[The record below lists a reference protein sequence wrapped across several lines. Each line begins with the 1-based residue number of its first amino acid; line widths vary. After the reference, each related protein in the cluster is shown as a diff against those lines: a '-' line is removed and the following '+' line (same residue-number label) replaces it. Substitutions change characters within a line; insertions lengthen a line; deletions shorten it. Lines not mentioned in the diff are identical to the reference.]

1 MKAINIY
8 YISSSGRRFDLKA
21 APIRIKTANFHNYSW
36 KRETVAL
43 QYGER
48 VVDFSKKA
56 QTYQTTLYL
65 DPDPE
70 TLAALHA
77 AWERDILSRTPG
89 RISWNGQYI
98 ECYITGS
105 STYPTAGNAYVANEI
120 EIYCPIPLWVETK
133 RFLLYSDDGGMSS
146 GFLDY
151 PHGYDYDYAADKS
164 GTQLLWG
171 ENPGIVSFKAI
182 LAGHCT
188 NPTFTIDGHVFGVNT
203 DIAYGGDSVTI
214 DTRASA
220 KIGEQVYRGSGES
233 KTNLFHLRVG
243 EIEPFVGKA
252 NGKITWSRDFAI
264 DLTVYIGRSEP
275 SWL

>member
-1 MKAINIY
+1 MKTINIF
-8 YISSSGRRFDLKA
+8 YISSSGRRFNLKS
-21 APIRIKTANFHNYSW
+21 APIHIKTANFHNYSW

-70 TLAALHA
+70 TLAALHVE
-77 AWERDILSRTPG
+77 WERDILSRTPG

-120 EIYCPIPLWVETK
+120 EIYCPVPLWVETK
-133 RFLLYSDDGGMSS
+133 RFLLYSDSGGASS
-146 GFLDY
+146 SFLDY
-151 PHGYDYDYAADKS
+151 PHGYDYDYTADKS

-171 ENPGIVSFKAI
+171 DNPGIISFKAI
-182 LAGHCT
+182 MAGRCT
-188 NPTFTIDGHVFGVNT
+188 NPTFAIDGHTFGVNT

-233 KTNLFHLRVG
+233 KTNLFHLRIG
-243 EIEPFVGKA
+243 EIEPFVGRA

>member
-1 MKAINIY
+1 MKTISIF
-8 YISSSGRRFDLKA
+8 YISSSGRRFNLKA
-21 APIRIKTANFHNYSW
+21 APIRIKAANFHNYAW
-36 KRETVAL
+36 RRETVAL

-65 DPDPE
+65 DQDPE

-77 AWERDILSRTPG
+77 EWERDILSRTPG

-98 ECYITGS
+98 ECYITSS

-120 EIYCPIPLWVETK
+120 EIYCPVPLWIETK
-133 RFLLYSDDGGMSS
+133 RFLLYSDDGGAAS

-151 PHGYDYDYAADKS
+151 PHGYDYDYTADKS

-171 ENPGIVSFKAI
+171 DNPGIISFKAI
-182 LAGHCT
+182 LAGQCT
-188 NPTFTIDGHVFGVNT
+188 NPTFTIDGHTFGVGV
-203 DIAYGGDSVTI
+203 DIAYGGDSGTI

-220 KIGEQVYRGSGES
+220 KIG
-233 KTNLFHLRVG
+233 
-243 EIEPFVGKA
+243 
-252 NGKITWSRDFAI
+252 
-264 DLTVYIGRSEP
+264 
-275 SWL
+275 

>member
-1 MKAINIY
+1 MKTINIF

-21 APIRIKTANFHNYSW
+21 APIRIKAANFHNYAW
-36 KRETVAL
+36 RRETVAL

-48 VVDFSKKA
+48 VVDFGKKA

-65 DPDPE
+65 DQDPE

-77 AWERDILSRTPG
+77 EWERDILSRTPG

-120 EIYCPIPLWVETK
+120 EIYCPVPLWVETK
-133 RFLLYSDDGGMSS
+133 RFLLYSDSGGASS

-151 PHGYDYDYAADKS
+151 AHGYDYDYTADKS

-171 ENPGIVSFKAI
+171 DNPGIISFKAI
-182 LAGHCT
+182 LAGQCT
-188 NPTFTIDGHVFGVNT
+188 NPTFTIDGHTFGVNT

-233 KTNLFHLRVG
+233 KANLFHFRIG
-243 EIEPFVGKA
+243 EIEPFVGRA